1 MSKNFEF
8 YRLKNGVRVVLV
20 PMSGVQSVGVG
31 VYVGTGSRYET
42 PKINGISHF
51 LEHMVFKGTKKFPT
65 HKETSYL
72 EGLGAIQNAWTD
84 VDATAYWCKLPADK
98 WKEGLEVVK
107 ELVLYPTI
115 PAKDLE
121 IERGVILEE
130 IRRHEDR
137 PDELSGEVLQELMF
151 APNPLGMTIL
161 GEENVIKD
169 LSRDDFLR
177 YHQSQYKSDNIVVA
191 VAGNVAQSAKLK
203 AQIEDW
209 LGDVPQ
215 AKARDFQRVKEVKGL
230 RIKVLKKKLA
240 NQAHLSLGVEGI
252 NVADP
257 RRFALTLLTAHLGQG
272 LSSRL
277 FVELREKRGLCYAV
291 SASES
296 RLRDT
301 GEWDVYAGVSIDK
314 LEEAITGILSEMRRI
329 KQIKLTKKEL
339 AQAKEKMRG
348 PLIYSMEDPV
358 KQMNWYAK
366 QALDRPEEMMSYD
379 VVIDRLMGVT
389 ANDIQSIARDLFRTD
404 KLNLAIVG
412 PIEKKREEGLLKLL
426 KIE

>member
-1 MSKNFEF
+1 MTNFEF
-8 YRLKNGVRVVLV
+8 YRLRNGVRVVLV
-20 PMSGVQSVGVG
+20 PMSGVKSVGVG

-42 PKINGISHF
+42 SKINGISHF

-107 ELVLYPTI
+107 ELALYPTI
-115 PAKDLE
+115 PARDLE

-130 IRRHEDR
+130 IRRREDR
-137 PDELSGEVLQELMF
+137 PDELSGEELMELMF
-151 APNPLGMTIL
+151 SPNPLGMTVL
-161 GEENVIKD
+161 GEEKVIKS

-177 YHQSQYKSDNIVVA
+177 YHQSQYKSDNLVV
-191 VAGNVAQSAKLK
+191 VLAGEIRNSKLE
-203 AQIEDW
+203 IRNLVDDW

-215 AKARDFQRVKEVKGL
+215 AKAGDFQRVTAIKGP

-240 NQAHLSLGVEGI
+240 NQAHLSLGVEGV

-277 FVELREKRGLCYAV
+277 FMELREKRGLCYAV

-314 LEEAITGILSEMRRI
+314 LEEALKGILSELRRI
-329 KQIKLTKKEL
+329 KQIKLTEEEL
-339 AQAKEKMRG
+339 AQAKEKRRG

-366 QALDRPEEMMSYD
+366 QALDRPDEMMDYD
-379 VVIDRLMGVT
+379 MVIDRLMGVT
-389 ANDIQSIARDLFRTD
+389 ADDIRSVAQDLFKTD
-404 KLNLAIVG
+404 KLNLAVVG
-412 PIEKKREEGLLKLL
+412 PVRNEDRLLKLL
-426 KIE
+426 LREDL